1 MIVNKY
7 FDPYLVG
14 EYGYGIVVSVIGK
27 LGVVPPNLV
36 SREFFFLFFF
46 GGGGGGVAEIST
58 KIICFQN

>member
-7 FDPYLVG
+7 FGPYLVG
-14 EYGYGIVVSVIGK
+14 KYGFGIVVSMIGK

-36 SREFFFLFFF
+36 SREFFFL
-46 GGGGGGVAEIST
+46 GWGWRVGLRGKIST

>member
-36 SREFFFLFFF
+36 SREFFFFWWWGR
-46 GGGGGGVAEIST
+46 GGCGD
-58 KIICFQN
+58 